1 MRSELQPP
9 KLAQHHVKLCLELSD
24 SLELNLGLGLELRE
38 RVVQV
43 CEDGRVH
50 ISPGFS
56 RLASRSTLPGR
67 TRSASCARLNRQPF
81 RALPAFRTD
90 ELSLM
95 FVSTT
100 PRGRPPRCG
109 PSVFRTRPVIPQD
122 FATDWPA
129 LLTGLRMLWRKPI
142 THNWHRRASS
152 CRLRLTARSE
162 ARQCS
167 KPRKAHSNPKTNEA
181 DAAVSVWNNRGV
193 VSERA
198 LLSAGDRC
206 CRRSASGSHRL
217 ARWSNAH

>member
-1 MRSELQPP
+1 
-9 KLAQHHVKLCLELSD
+9 LSD

-109 PSVFRTRPVIPQD
+109 PSVFRTRPVIP
-122 FATDWPA
+122 
-129 LLTGLRMLWRKPI
+129 LWRKPI

-162 ARQCS
+162 ARQCL

-217 ARWSNAH
+217 ARWSNEY